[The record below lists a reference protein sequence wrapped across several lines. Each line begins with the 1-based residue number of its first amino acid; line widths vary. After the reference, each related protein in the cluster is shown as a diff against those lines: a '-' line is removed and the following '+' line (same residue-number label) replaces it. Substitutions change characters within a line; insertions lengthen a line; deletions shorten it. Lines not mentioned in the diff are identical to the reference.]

1 MARFWD
7 VNKGSVKLGGIDVKD
22 YSLDSLMS
30 NFSMVFQNVYLFN
43 DSIEN
48 NIKFGKPAA
57 SHEEVVAAAKAARCH
72 DFIMALPD
80 GYDTVIGE
88 GGATISGGERQR
100 LSIARAMLKDAPI
113 VILDEATANVDPE
126 NEAELQAAIEALT
139 GGKTIIMIAHR
150 LKTVRHANQILVVDH
165 GRIVQHGTHDQLI
178 QQKGIYADFSLNRKA
193 AIVQGGGGVSTK
205 RFLLQKILQ
214 LFLTLFLVTAITF
227 ILMQLSPIDAA
238 EAYSRRI
245 FTVDETRIEAVRE
258 QMGLNRPIVV
268 QYLDWLND
276 LLHFDLGNSY
286 VDNRDVFLIVG
297 SALKETACIVLLSA
311 VLQAVGAL
319 VLGVLLYLTR
329 KNVIGKILAFVS
341 IAAISIPAFYLATSF
356 IDVVAVRWNLISVSG
371 NTGLMRYL
379 PAALCLAVGGIA
391 FFGQM
396 LSKAIQ
402 QAMSEDSV
410 LYSRCRGLSDPYIV
424 VRYAMPQTIIS
435 TVPTFMQM
443 MGMCMAGSAIVEN
456 IFSLPGLG
464 YRIVNSLTN
473 RDLPVIYA
481 TVLFLAFA
489 LVIFNILADIIQRLL
504 QTRKGGL

>member
-1 MARFWD
+1 M
-7 VNKGSVKLGGIDVKD
+7 
-22 YSLDSLMS
+22 
-30 NFSMVFQNVYLFN
+30 
-43 DSIEN
+43 
-48 NIKFGKPAA
+48 
-57 SHEEVVAAAKAARCH
+57 
-72 DFIMALPD
+72 
-80 GYDTVIGE
+80 
-88 GGATISGGERQR
+88 
-100 LSIARAMLKDAPI
+100 
-113 VILDEATANVDPE
+113 
-126 NEAELQAAIEALT
+126 
-139 GGKTIIMIAHR
+139 
-150 LKTVRHANQILVVDH
+150 
-165 GRIVQHGTHDQLI
+165 
-178 QQKGIYADFSLNRKA
+178 
-193 AIVQGGGGVSTK
+193 STK

-319 VLGVLLYLTR
+319 ILGVLLYLTR
-329 KNVIGKILAFVS
+329 KNVIGKILAFAS

-379 PAALCLAVGGIA
+379 PAALCLAVGWIA

-410 LYSRCRGLSDPYIV
+410 LYARCRGLSDPYIV
-424 VRYAMPQTIIS
+424 VRYAMPQAIIS

-489 LVIFNILADIIQRLL
+489 LVIFNILVDIIQRLL
-504 QTRKGGL
+504 QTRKGDL

>member
-1 MARFWD
+1 M
-7 VNKGSVKLGGIDVKD
+7 
-22 YSLDSLMS
+22 
-30 NFSMVFQNVYLFN
+30 
-43 DSIEN
+43 
-48 NIKFGKPAA
+48 
-57 SHEEVVAAAKAARCH
+57 
-72 DFIMALPD
+72 
-80 GYDTVIGE
+80 
-88 GGATISGGERQR
+88 
-100 LSIARAMLKDAPI
+100 
-113 VILDEATANVDPE
+113 
-126 NEAELQAAIEALT
+126 
-139 GGKTIIMIAHR
+139 
-150 LKTVRHANQILVVDH
+150 
-165 GRIVQHGTHDQLI
+165 
-178 QQKGIYADFSLNRKA
+178 
-193 AIVQGGGGVSTK
+193 STK

-276 LLHFDLGNSY
+276 LFHFDLGNSY

-311 VLQAVGAL
+311 VLQAVG
-319 VLGVLLYLTR
+319 
-329 KNVIGKILAFVS
+329 
-341 IAAISIPAFYLATSF
+341 ATSF

-410 LYSRCRGLSDPYIV
+410 LYARCRGLSDPYIV
-424 VRYAMPQTIIS
+424 VRYAMPQAIIS

>member
-1 MARFWD
+1 M
-7 VNKGSVKLGGIDVKD
+7 
-22 YSLDSLMS
+22 
-30 NFSMVFQNVYLFN
+30 
-43 DSIEN
+43 
-48 NIKFGKPAA
+48 
-57 SHEEVVAAAKAARCH
+57 
-72 DFIMALPD
+72 
-80 GYDTVIGE
+80 
-88 GGATISGGERQR
+88 
-100 LSIARAMLKDAPI
+100 
-113 VILDEATANVDPE
+113 
-126 NEAELQAAIEALT
+126 
-139 GGKTIIMIAHR
+139 
-150 LKTVRHANQILVVDH
+150 
-165 GRIVQHGTHDQLI
+165 
-178 QQKGIYADFSLNRKA
+178 
-193 AIVQGGGGVSTK
+193 STK

-276 LLHFDLGNSY
+276 LIHFDLGNSY

-319 VLGVLLYLTR
+319 IYLTR
-329 KNVIGKILAFVS
+329 KNVIGKILAFAS

-356 IDVVAVRWNLISVSG
+356 IDVVSVRWNLISVSG

-410 LYSRCRGLSDPYIV
+410 LYARCRGLSDPYIV
-424 VRYAMPQTIIS
+424 VRYAMPQAIIS

>member
-1 MARFWD
+1 M
-7 VNKGSVKLGGIDVKD
+7 
-22 YSLDSLMS
+22 
-30 NFSMVFQNVYLFN
+30 
-43 DSIEN
+43 
-48 NIKFGKPAA
+48 
-57 SHEEVVAAAKAARCH
+57 
-72 DFIMALPD
+72 
-80 GYDTVIGE
+80 
-88 GGATISGGERQR
+88 
-100 LSIARAMLKDAPI
+100 
-113 VILDEATANVDPE
+113 
-126 NEAELQAAIEALT
+126 
-139 GGKTIIMIAHR
+139 
-150 LKTVRHANQILVVDH
+150 
-165 GRIVQHGTHDQLI
+165 
-178 QQKGIYADFSLNRKA
+178 
-193 AIVQGGGGVSTK
+193 
-205 RFLLQKILQ
+205 
-214 LFLTLFLVTAITF
+214 
-227 ILMQLSPIDAA
+227 
-238 EAYSRRI
+238 
-245 FTVDETRIEAVRE
+245 
-258 QMGLNRPIVV
+258 
-268 QYLDWLND
+268 
-276 LLHFDLGNSY
+276 
-286 VDNRDVFLIVG
+286 DNRDVFLIVG

-319 VLGVLLYLTR
+319 VLGALLYLTR

-424 VRYAMPQTIIS
+424 VRYAMPQAIIS

>member
-1 MARFWD
+1 M
-7 VNKGSVKLGGIDVKD
+7 
-22 YSLDSLMS
+22 
-30 NFSMVFQNVYLFN
+30 
-43 DSIEN
+43 
-48 NIKFGKPAA
+48 
-57 SHEEVVAAAKAARCH
+57 
-72 DFIMALPD
+72 
-80 GYDTVIGE
+80 
-88 GGATISGGERQR
+88 
-100 LSIARAMLKDAPI
+100 
-113 VILDEATANVDPE
+113 
-126 NEAELQAAIEALT
+126 
-139 GGKTIIMIAHR
+139 
-150 LKTVRHANQILVVDH
+150 
-165 GRIVQHGTHDQLI
+165 
-178 QQKGIYADFSLNRKA
+178 
-193 AIVQGGGGVSTK
+193 
-205 RFLLQKILQ
+205 
-214 LFLTLFLVTAITF
+214 
-227 ILMQLSPIDAA
+227 
-238 EAYSRRI
+238 
-245 FTVDETRIEAVRE
+245 
-258 QMGLNRPIVV
+258 
-268 QYLDWLND
+268 
-276 LLHFDLGNSY
+276 
-286 VDNRDVFLIVG
+286 
-297 SALKETACIVLLSA
+297 
-311 VLQAVGAL
+311 
-319 VLGVLLYLTR
+319 
-329 KNVIGKILAFVS
+329 GKILAFAS

-410 LYSRCRGLSDPYIV
+410 LYARCRGLSDPYIV
-424 VRYAMPQTIIS
+424 VRYAMPQAIIS